1 MSEAPVKWWQ
11 SNRFAKRNDHLN
23 MFVMMVMCNLFIPQ
37 TVQEQRRRSVLKAV
51 RLLVCQY
58 DYTKTS
64 QLNFMSLGTEV
75 EHGPRKNR
83 LVWAEVQLTFHKI
96 AKCALGRGSLSTL
109 LVHGLL
115 KTRINPTASTDVFH
129 SSLISS
135 LWQRNW
141 ITCNY
146 SKCLEE

>member
-1 MSEAPVKWWQ
+1 M
-11 SNRFAKRNDHLN
+11 
-23 MFVMMVMCNLFIPQ
+23 
-37 TVQEQRRRSVLKAV
+37 LKAV

-135 LWQRNW
+135 L
-141 ITCNY
+141 
-146 SKCLEE
+146 